1 MVRRRILYALA
12 LLGAVLLF
20 LYWEVWI
27 SLFLLALVVAL
38 PLLSLAF
45 SIPLARRLSPTLNPP
60 ESTPIRGGKA
70 FLTLHVPAPGGLPV
84 VRLTGRLVVRS
95 PMTGARW
102 VKRIRLSCD
111 GSPAQFPFPLATE
124 HCTLLLCRAERLRA
138 LDLLGI
144 FALPLPTPVLETEV
158 LVRPQSIEAGPIPPV
173 LGQGGASLGL
183 KPKLGGGCAEDYDL
197 RDYRPGDPMRTVH
210 WKLSAKRDELV
221 VREMLVPR
229 RPALVLTADHFGLP
243 GQVDQMLDKLQ
254 ALSLALLERRER
266 HWIGWLHPVSGVPV
280 LLPVEHPEGLTA
292 CLTRF
297 LGESCPPTGRS
308 ALDFA
313 LSIPESDGPPRTFHV
328 TAQLWQ
334 KEGKAV

>member
-1 MVRRRILYALA
+1 MVGRRILYALA
-12 LLGAVLLF
+12 LAGAALF
-20 LYWEVWI
+20 FLFYEAWI
-27 SLFLLALVVAL
+27 SLFTLVLVLALPVVSLA
-38 PLLSLAF
+38 LSL
-45 SIPLARRLSPTLNPP
+45 PLARKLRPELLPP
-60 ESTPIRGGKA
+60 EGPVVREGEA
-70 FLTLHVPAPGGLPV
+70 ALTFRLEPPGGLAV
-84 VRLTGRLVVRS
+84 GRLTGRLVLLNAL
-95 PMTGARW
+95 TGGKWTRT
-102 VKRIRLSCD
+102 IRLRCD
-111 GSPAQFPFPLATE
+111 GSPLEVPFPLPTG
-124 HCTLLLCRAERLRA
+124 HCGMLTFRLERLRV

-144 FALPLPTPVLETEV
+144 FALPVPLSAPDGEVPVLPKY
-158 LVRPQSIEAGPIPPV
+158 RPAGPIPPV
-173 LGQGGASLGL
+173 LGHAGRSLGL
-183 KPKLGGGCAEDYDL
+183 RPKPGGGPAEDYDL